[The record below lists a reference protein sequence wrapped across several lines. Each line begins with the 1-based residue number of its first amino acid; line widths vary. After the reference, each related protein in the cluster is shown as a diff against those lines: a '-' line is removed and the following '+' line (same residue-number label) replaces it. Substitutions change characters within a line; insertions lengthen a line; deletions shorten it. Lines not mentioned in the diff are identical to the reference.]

1 MWHWYV
7 GSSGS
12 SNLLGIL
19 LGYSG
24 IFNAIENTGLER
36 NVNDR
41 SMTGSKHGYSGQVIS
56 LKEGANK
63 FYPVRVY
70 DGEGNLKYE
79 LDAKQVKEYAR
90 KDLGK
95 GKHWKTTA
103 PK

>member
-1 MWHWYV
+1 
-7 GSSGS
+7 
-12 SNLLGIL
+12 LGVL
-19 LGYSG
+19 LGYPS
-24 IFNAIENTGLER
+24 ILNTIEYNGLECT
-36 NVNDR
+36 VNDR

-90 KDLGK
+90 KALGK

>member
-1 MWHWYV
+1 
-7 GSSGS
+7 
-12 SNLLGIL
+12 
-19 LGYSG
+19 
-24 IFNAIENTGLER
+24 
-36 NVNDR
+36 VNER